1 MILARNL
8 PQRLSGNKFIK
19 TIMKK
24 ILLLF
29 FVFFVVGKGF
39 GQNKKKDQDVDI
51 INHEVQLG
59 ESVRMISKKYLV
71 DPSEIYKLN
80 KFAVDG
86 ISQGM
91 ILKVPVPKKAGAVV
105 TDPITTPSETTV
117 SDTKVVESPPVAE
130 PNKDIKK
137 IVITERKTEVN
148 HKVEPKETLFSLAKQ
163 FNVSVEDIKA
173 NNKEILKN
181 GLQVGQIIVIP
192 TERTVDIKQS
202 TTLTDE
208 APKTIEAPSKEAAS
222 QDAPLESTATKT
234 IKHKVEPKETLFS
247 LSKKYNVTVDDIKQ
261 QNEGLLK
268 NGLQIGQT
276 LIISTK

>member
-1 MILARNL
+1 
-8 PQRLSGNKFIK
+8 
-19 TIMKK
+19 MKK
-24 ILLLF
+24 IVLLF
-29 FVFFVVGKGF
+29 FVFFVLGKGF

-91 ILKVPVPKKAGAVV
+91 ILKVPVPKKAGAAV
-105 TDPITTPSETTV
+105 SETV
-117 SDTKVVESPPVAE
+117 STPNETSATDTKEVDSPPAAE
-130 PNKDIKK
+130 PVKDIKK

-148 HKVEPKETLFSLAKQ
+148 HKVEPKETLFSLSKQ

-192 TERTVDIKQS
+192 TEKSVDIQQS
-202 TTLTDE
+202 TTLTDD
-208 APKTIEAPSKEAAS
+208 APKTLDAPKKETVSKEEPS
-222 QDAPLESTATKT
+222 ENKT
-234 IKHKVEPKETLFS
+234 IKHKVAPKETLFS
-247 LSKKYNVTVDDIKQ
+247 LAKKYNVSVDEIKQ
-261 QNEGLLK
+261 QNEILLK
-268 NGLQIGQT
+268 NGLQIGQILT
-276 LIISTK
+276 ITTK

>member
-1 MILARNL
+1 
-8 PQRLSGNKFIK
+8 
-19 TIMKK
+19 MKK
-24 ILLLF
+24 IVLLF

-39 GQNKKKDQDVDI
+39 GQIKKKDQDVDI

-91 ILKVPVPKKAGAVV
+91 ILKVPVPKKTNVV
-105 TDPITTPSETTV
+105 VSETSTTPNETTSSPDETATTNGKVVDSPPITE
-117 SDTKVVESPPVAE
+117 PV
-130 PNKDIKK
+130 KDIKK

-163 FNVSVEDIKA
+163 FNVTVDDIKA

-192 TERTVDIKQS
+192 TEKTVDIQQS
-202 TTLTDE
+202 TTLTDD
-208 APKTIEAPSKEAAS
+208 APKTLDAPKKETASKEVPS
-222 QDAPLESTATKT
+222 EPSENKT

-247 LSKKYNVTVDDIKQ
+247 LSRKYNVSVDEIKE
-261 QNEGLLK
+261 QNEILLK
-268 NGLQIGQT
+268 NGLQIGQILT
-276 LIISTK
+276 ITTK